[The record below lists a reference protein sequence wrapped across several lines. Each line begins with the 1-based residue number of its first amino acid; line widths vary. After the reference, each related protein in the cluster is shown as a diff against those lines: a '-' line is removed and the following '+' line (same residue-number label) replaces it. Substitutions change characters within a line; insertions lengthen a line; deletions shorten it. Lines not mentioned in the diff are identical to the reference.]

1 MVSSITGDAL
11 MTSRLAMEGEVD
23 DVYSS
28 ESNKPVNFASRID
41 GCYKSGAY
49 LMEHT

>member
-1 MVSSITGDAL
+1 VSSITGDAL

-28 ESNKPVNFASRID
+28 ESNKPVNFASRIVLD
-41 GCYKSGAY
+41 RSSTLALK
-49 LMEHT
+49 E